1 MLFTRR
7 EFLHASA
14 VTGTAVAASN
24 LVPLAATAKPPKK
37 NPLARQLGIT
47 TSSLSGHI
55 AAKPTKGKMTA
66 LEMPKILREELGM
79 TIIDLNTS
87 TIASTQPA
95 YLEKLRTA
103 ADKAGCV
110 LTNLKLNQRGLDM
123 NISDKSVREKSL
135 SIYKKSI
142 DAASIL
148 GLKWARPLPLMAKPD
163 MAIHVASYRELCDY
177 AAKKNIQMLIEN
189 YGWMESDP
197 ESVPKLVKA
206 IDRDVA
212 VSPDIGNWKTNE
224 LRYEGLA
231 HSFPL
236 AVSCDFKAR
245 QLGPNG
251 EHKLYDL
258 KRCFDIAWKTGFQG
272 PWCFEHANSDR
283 KKLFKELALLRDML
297 QGWMKDA
304 G

>member
-1 MLFTRR
+1 MSFTRR
-7 EFLHASA
+7 EFLQTSAS
-14 VTGTAVAASN
+14 AVAASSA
-24 LVPLAATAKPPKK
+24 LSSTVIAKPKK

-47 TSSLSGHI
+47 TSSLSGHL
-55 AAKPTKGKMTA
+55 AATPTKGKITA
-66 LEMPKILREELGM
+66 LELPKILREELGM
-79 TIIDLNTS
+79 TVIDLNTS

-95 YLEKLRTA
+95 YLEKLRAA

-123 NISDKSVREKSL
+123 NSPDKAVREKAL

-148 GLKWARPLPLMAKPD
+148 GLKWARPLPLKPLPD

-189 YGWMESDP
+189 YGWMESDAD
-197 ESVPKLVKA
+197 SVPKLVKA
-206 IDRDVA
+206 IDRNVA

-224 LRYEGLA
+224 LRYAGLEK
-231 HSFPL
+231 SFPL
-236 AVSCDFKAR
+236 AVTCDFKAR

-258 KRCFDIAWKTGFQG
+258 ERCFNIGWKAGFQG
-272 PWCFEHANSDR
+272 PWCFEHANADR
-283 KKLFKELALLRDML
+283 KKLFTELGMLRDML
-297 QGWMKDA
+297 QGWMKAA